1 MSKHQYAR
9 KFKGNQNV
17 PFVLVNRRLFT
28 SLYAAEEYCMCEG
41 LDVNTQIQYEPTQEF
56 KQQVVELAKNQL
68 AALSM
73 VMEALDA
80 RREALK
86 AEQSQLVATAQQAEE
101 SRDLLTEHYKGLVR
115 EQGAKIVECYD
126 CRSVLWKQREELY
139 KITGWHE

>member
-28 SLYAAEEYCMCEG
+28 SLYAAEEYCMREG
-41 LDVNTQIQYEPTQEF
+41 LDVNTHIQYEPTQEF
-56 KQQVVELAKNQL
+56 KQKAVELAKNQI
-68 AALSM
+68 AVLSM
-73 VMEALDA
+73 TMEALEA
-80 RREALK
+80 RCETLK
-86 AEQSQLVATAQQAEE
+86 AEQSIMVATAQQAEE
-101 SRDLLTEHYKGLVR
+101 NHDLLAGHYQSVVR

>member
-1 MSKHQYAR
+1 MAKHLYSR

-28 SLYAAEEYCMCEG
+28 SLYAAEEYCMREG

-56 KQQVVELAKNQL
+56 KQQAVELAKNQI
-68 AALSM
+68 AVLSM
-73 VMEALDA
+73 AIDALEA
-80 RREALK
+80 RCETLK
-86 AEQSQLVATAQQAEE
+86 AEQAIMVTTAKQAEE
-101 SRDLLTEHYKGLVR
+101 SRDLLAGHYQSVVR